1 MRALEDYQ
9 HLRTDPSKPLINF
22 PPPARHHLLTFRL
35 RHHPFSLRNLLP
47 APVIHKFYLQMGGQA
62 RSTRSSKS
70 TPNTSLIMHSKKGV
84 AEPSATPRKSQP
96 PKGKKRAREEDESE
110 EGDEDLDTPTKPVLF

>member
-1 MRALEDYQ
+1 
-9 HLRTDPSKPLINF
+9 
-22 PPPARHHLLTFRL
+22 
-35 RHHPFSLRNLLP
+35 
-47 APVIHKFYLQMGGQA
+47 
-62 RSTRSSKS
+62 
-70 TPNTSLIMHSKKGV
+70 MHSKKGV